1 MSVVLFFKV
10 KGVDGEELLAGYDKT
25 VEVPYPSRLG
35 HLMAPTEDGIM
46 VIEVWT
52 SREDLERY
60 LNEDLPGI
68 FERAGAMEVTPP
80 SASFEIASVHYAHGR
95 FA

>member
-1 MSVVLFFKV
+1 
-10 KGVDGEELLAGYDKT
+10 
-25 VEVPYPSRLG
+25 
-35 HLMAPTEDGIM
+35 MAPTEDGIM

-80 SASFEIASVHYAHGR
+80 SASIEIASVHYAHGR
-95 FA
+95 FV